1 MFHRLGLPS
10 GWLHH
15 LYQAVLAPV
24 RMLWQHMPRTIYTQQ
39 YKALV
44 EESTLHDNPTLAN
57 LAYVLWQ
64 AACPWVANSTFVA
77 AAAASP
83 SGCLLSSVTLGATAA
98 LLYFTTGSPTL
109 VGCACV
115 SRTTLEGN
123 YGSRIEQGLQS

>member
-1 MFHRLGLPS
+1 MFDRLGLPS
-10 GWLHH
+10 GWLHY

-57 LAYVLWQ
+57 LAYVVWQ
-64 AACPWVANSTFVA
+64 AVCAWVADSTL

-83 SGCLLSSVTLGATAA
+83 SGCLLSSVTIGATAA
-98 LLYFTTGSPTL
+98 LLYFSTGSHSAGRL
-109 VGCACV
+109 RMG
-115 SRTTLEGN
+115 
-123 YGSRIEQGLQS
+123 